1 MTRRR
6 TDKTTRRK
14 PHASS
19 ALHTPLIAPRPDT
32 AAVCGTDVPEN
43 KAGAGSNIGA
53 DADAGTK
60 TTPDGYTPTMGT
72 SATHAQN
79 PFPHTAM
86 TFDAAVDFEPLL
98 LTRVLPTGTNPSFRP
113 PACCPPALRS
123 PRTTSLSERPCYTG
137 GVDGVGDDGFGGRSP
152 LGLGLAGNGRQRQ
165 PRR

>member
-1 MTRRR
+1 MSKEPWCALLPDASAHRH
-6 TDKTTRRK
+6 KTTRRK
-14 PHASS
+14 PHASR

-113 PACCPPALRS
+113 PRVALRHS
-123 PRTTSLSERPCYTG
+123 VRPARRRC
-137 GVDGVGDDGFGGRSP
+137 P
-152 LGLGLAGNGRQRQ
+152 NGLATPVGSMA
-165 PRR
+165 